1 MTAIA
6 PAPPARPGARLAGR
20 RILITGAAAGIG
32 AATARMFVAEGA
44 SVALLDGKA
53 DLLAQVAVETGG
65 TAIPVDLLDEAATVA
80 AVEQAAAALGGLDGV
95 VNCAG
100 VSDSHLL
107 DDFDLAAWHRI
118 IGVNLTAPF
127 LVCQAALP
135 HLRKAG
141 GGTMVTIGSGAGI
154 LPTGP
159 GVSAYA
165 ASKSGVMT
173 LMKALAA
180 ELAPLIRVNA
190 IAPGIVQTPMVAHIL
205 AGYENPDDAP
215 FVRQYAMQRV
225 AQPEEIASAILF
237 LTGPESSF
245 VTGTILSVDGGRTY
259 H

>member
-1 MTAIA
+1 MTTTS
-6 PAPPARPGARLAGR
+6 PTSSRLAGR
-20 RILITGAAAGIG
+20 RILITGAASGIG
-32 AATARMFVAEGA
+32 AATARLFAREGA
-44 SVALLDGKA
+44 SVALFDSQA
-53 DLLAQVAVETGG
+53 DLLAQVAAETGG
-65 TAIPVDLLDEAATVA
+65 TAITVNLLDEAAIA
-80 AVEQAAAALGGLDGV
+80 GAVDQAAAALGGIDGV

-100 VSDSHLL
+100 IANSNPLE
-107 DDFDLAAWHRI
+107 DFDLAAWHRI
-118 IGVNLTAPF
+118 MGVNLTAPF

-135 HLRKAG
+135 HLRQAG
-141 GGTMVTIGSGAGI
+141 GGTIVTIGSGAGI

-165 ASKSGVMT
+165 ASKAGVMT
-173 LMKALAA
+173 LMKAYAA
-180 ELAPLIRVNA
+180 ELAPTIRVNS
-190 IAPGIVQTPMVAHIL
+190 IAPGIVQTPIVAHVL
-205 AGYENPDDAP
+205 GGYENPDDAP